1 MKIFK
6 LCFAALLV
14 STASVCC
21 AQNADSAPQS
31 STQNPEDGWFRRN
44 VDAAEDKVESLYDN
58 GRLSMVLSGYA
69 YHDRRTY
76 NTAHL
81 EKINEKAWGIG
92 MDKEMRDAKDNEESI
107 QFLVIA
113 DSHNE
118 PQISA
123 SYNYYWMKPVTAGWE
138 AGAGYSAGLVS
149 RTDIFKGIPIPAI
162 LPTFSVGTRDVKLLT
177 TFVPHL
183 SGTVNGNV
191 LFFALRFNLK

>member
-1 MKIFK
+1 MKIFT
-6 LCFAALLV
+6 LCLAALLF
-14 STASVCC
+14 STAGVCF
-21 AQNADSAPQS
+21 AQNSD
-31 STQNPEDGWFRRN
+31 DGWFQRN
-44 VDAAEDKVESLYDN
+44 FDAADNTVENLYEN

-69 YHDRRTY
+69 YHDRHTY
-76 NTAHL
+76 DTAHL
-81 EKINEKAWGIG
+81 SRLNEKAWGIG
-92 MDKEMRDAKDNEESI
+92 MDKELRDAKDNEESI
-107 QFLVIA
+107 QFLIIA

-123 SYNYYWMKPVTAGWE
+123 SYNYYWMKPLTTDWE
-138 AGAGYSAGLVS
+138 AGVGYSAGLVS

-162 LPTFSVGTRDVKLLT
+162 LPTFSIGTRDVKLLT